1 MFNSEVEQCQYM
13 GTDATRPTCTCRAL
27 AGHSYCAEHLAVVY
41 QAGTARAKRK
51 KDIRVA
57 NTVWNIQDAFNE
69 AVQELESEGY
79 DFGEPRWEVRE
90 LDLD

>member
-1 MFNSEVEQCQYM
+1 MTNQCTYL
-13 GTDATRPTCTCRAL
+13 GTALEPCGCPTL
-27 AGHSYCAEHLAVVY
+27 QGKSYCAEHYSLVY

-57 NTVWNIQDAFNE
+57 EQVWSVQDAFNE
-69 AVQELESEGY
+69 AVEQLEAEGY
-79 DFGEPRWEVRE
+79 DFSEERWEVRE